1 MTVTERTVARM
12 RGWAGGKTLRCPIDV
27 SGLFPRPEAFP
38 CWRPEAAD
46 LLPPAR
52 SDPTSR
58 CGLSGNPIAM
68 AMALSIA
75 ARAP

>member
-12 RGWAGGKTLRCPIDV
+12 RGWAGGKTLRCPINV

-38 CWRPEAAD
+38 CSRLKAAD

-58 CGLSGNPIAM
+58 CGLSGYPIAM
-68 AMALSIA
+68 TTAGSMA
-75 ARAP
+75 ARTP